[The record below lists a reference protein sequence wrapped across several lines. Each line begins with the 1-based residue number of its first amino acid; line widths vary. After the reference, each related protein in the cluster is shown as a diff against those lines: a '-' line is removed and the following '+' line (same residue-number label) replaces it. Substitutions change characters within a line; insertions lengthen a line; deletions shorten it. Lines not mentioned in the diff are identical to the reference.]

1 MALPTHEPPFLRT
14 AKDLS
19 SNLGKNFKIYL
30 KCFYFLEISLKFQSW
45 HARAGNAQFGL
56 DSWLAF
62 SRSALGTRLRAILFS
77 FRCTCRRP
85 GDTRRA
91 IAEAASRF
99 LKNFAQPGFSFRISR
114 FRGSA
119 APWPANP
126 GQVAFAA
133 ELFIFLKKGAALY
146 QHLKRVGN
154 DMKSNI
160 CSLNSFS
167 NDRV

>member
-1 MALPTHEPPFLRT
+1 M
-14 AKDLS
+14 
-19 SNLGKNFKIYL
+19 GKNFKI
-30 KCFYFLEISLKFQSW
+30 FLNVFGNFFEISLKFQSW
-45 HARAGNAQFGL
+45 HARAGTAQFGL

-91 IAEAASRF
+91 LAEAASRF
-99 LKNFAQPGFSFRISR
+99 LKNFALLGFSFRISR

-133 ELFIFLKKGAALY
+133 EVLIAEKIKTGQRGINTWRGGLTTWGRIFVL
-146 QHLKRVGN
+146 
-154 DMKSNI
+154 
-160 CSLNSFS
+160 
-167 NDRV
+167 